1 MAIDIESDASQD
13 DAEKLLL
20 RTKDRKVFSRV
31 SLPKDSIIFEEGQDS
46 QDIFIIESGRC
57 AVFKKIDNLVVPLAV
72 LEKGAIFGEMA
83 AFTNNKRSAT
93 VKTLEPSVIV
103 RVPKANVAKKL
114 SATDPFI
121 CALIDILI
129 TNLASLN
136 ERFVTHSQAYDELL
150 RKLEMHATE
159 IPTL

>member
-1 MAIDIESDASQD
+1 VPGADNIIIRTSDPRVLSRASH
-13 DAEKLLL
+13 
-20 RTKDRKVFSRV
+20 
-31 SLPKDSIIFEEGQDS
+31 PKDSIIFEEGQDS
-46 QDIFIIESGRC
+46 SDIFVIESGRC
-57 AVFKKIDNLVVPLAV
+57 LVYKKINNLVVSLAV

-93 VKTLEPSVIV
+93 VKTLEPSVIL

-129 TNLASLN
+129 ANLASLN
-136 ERFVTHSQAYDELL
+136 ERFVTHSLAYDELL
-150 RKLEMHATE
+150 RKLEMYATE
-159 IPTL
+159 TPTH

>member
-1 MAIDIESDASQD
+1 MIRTSDPRV
-13 DAEKLLL
+13 L
-20 RTKDRKVFSRV
+20 SRA

-46 QDIFIIESGRC
+46 TDIFVIESGRC
-57 AVFKKIDNLVVPLAV
+57 GVYKKINNLVVSLAV

-83 AFTNNKRSAT
+83 AFTDNKRSAT

-103 RVPKANVAKKL
+103 RVPKAIVAKKI
-114 SATDPFI
+114 SVTDPFI